1 MGSPWDV
8 ANAAL
13 FLASDEAVYVNAVC
27 LSADGG
33 LTMRARC
40 LRGGPE
46 PTPGGASPA
55 PAADSVGDSLADHHQ
70 QRDFTHSAGGT
81 VAEDKAFNTVGFVGL
96 GAMGSRMV
104 RNLKGAADLLVFD
117 TDQTR
122 AAEAAEAV
130 GGTAVTDL
138 AAMGEA
144 DAVILMLPN
153 SAVVDAVL
161 AGTDG
166 SGLLD
171 ILASGSL
178 VLDMSSSDPTHTEKN
193 AQLGQERGITLVDAP
208 VSGGIG
214 GAEAGALAIMV
225 GGTEA
230 EFERALP
237 LLDRLGSQITRVGG
251 IGSGHALKA
260 LNNLLAATILAAT
273 SEVFAVGQKYGLD
286 PAVMHSVINA
296 SSGGSFMTNVLW
308 PKAVLP
314 RTWDFG
320 FTLQLM
326 EKDVRVAMSL
336 IEATGVP
343 TVLSEANAGVWA
355 RALEQ
360 APPGVDMSQVALQAE
375 RTAGL

>member
-1 MGSPWDV
+1 
-8 ANAAL
+8 
-13 FLASDEAVYVNAVC
+13 
-27 LSADGG
+27 
-33 LTMRARC
+33 
-40 LRGGPE
+40 
-46 PTPGGASPA
+46 
-55 PAADSVGDSLADHHQ
+55 
-70 QRDFTHSAGGT
+70 
-81 VAEDKAFNTVGFVGL
+81 VAEARAFNTVGFVGL

-117 TDQTR
+117 SDRTR

-130 GGTAVTDL
+130 GGTAVSDL

-171 ILASGSL
+171 ILPSGSL

-193 AQLGQERGITLVDAP
+193 AQLAQERGITLVDAP

-225 GGTEA
+225 GGTETD
-230 EFERALP
+230 FERARP
-237 LLDRLGSQITRVGG
+237 LLDHLGSQITRVGD

-336 IEATGVP
+336 IQATGVP

-360 APPGVDMSQVALQAE
+360 APPGADMSQVALQAE